1 MAKNTFSRVSEQ
13 AVKGNPTYRS
23 MTEDVKTACTYSD
36 RLKIGMVYCSF
47 WQNDL
52 LDDINT
58 KVTSDT
64 SFVINA
70 SSLLDIEIK
79 GMWVKQ

>member
-1 MAKNTFSRVSEQ
+1 
-13 AVKGNPTYRS
+13 

-36 RLKIGMVYCSF
+36 RLKIGMVY